1 MKIIPTQNLTRAQ
14 WLELRRQGIGGSD
27 VAAILGLSKWRT
39 PLDVWQDKTATAPVE
54 DREPSQAA
62 HFGTVL
68 EETVAQEFASRTG
81 YRIKTAPGMLQTDDR
96 PWECANVDRLIY
108 NQGDTLPDLP
118 PAALLECKTARTA
131 DGWGPSQE
139 EEIVAGGDPEGH
151 EIPVYYET
159 QVQWYLGITGLPI
172 AYVAVLI
179 AGQDFRVYSVPRNDE
194 VIATLRE
201 RMEEFW
207 KVHVIGKVPP
217 EAATPSDVRALYAD
231 DSGELEEATN
241 DEAALI
247 GELQT
252 LRGRIAELE
261 SQEKALASKLIVAIG
276 PRAGLTIA
284 GKKAATYKTQTSRRL
299 DSSRLKANEPELYQD
314 YLAEKKTRVLRL
326 AA

>member
-1 MKIIPTQNLTRAQ
+1 M
-14 WLELRRQGIGGSD
+14 
-27 VAAILGLSKWRT
+27 
-39 PLDVWQDKTATAPVE
+39 
-54 DREPSQAA
+54 
-62 HFGTVL
+62 L
-68 EETVAQEFASRTG
+68 EETVAQEFARRTG
-81 YRIKTAPGMLQTDDR
+81 FRIKAAPGMLQTDGR

-108 NQGDTLPDLP
+108 NQGDTLPV
-118 PAALLECKTARTA
+118 AVLECKTTRTA

-179 AGQDFRVYSVPRNDE
+179 AGQDFRIYSVPRNDE
-194 VIATLRE
+194 VIETLRE
-201 RMEEFW
+201 RMEDFW
-207 KVHVIGKVPP
+207 KAHVIGKVPP

-299 DSSRLKANEPELYQD
+299 DSARLKANEPELYQD

>member
-39 PLDVWQDKTATAPVE
+39 PLEVWQDKTATAPVE

-68 EETVAQEFASRTG
+68 EETVAQEFARRTG
-81 YRIKTAPGMLQTDDR
+81 FRIKAAPGMLQTDGR

-108 NQGDTLPDLP
+108 NQGDTLPV
-118 PAALLECKTARTA
+118 AVLECKTTRTA

-179 AGQDFRVYSVPRNDE
+179 AGQDFRIYSVPRNDE
-194 VIATLRE
+194 VIETLRE
-201 RMEEFW
+201 RMEDFW
-207 KVHVIGKVPP
+207 KAHVIGKVPP

-299 DSSRLKANEPELYQD
+299 DSARLKANEPELYQD

>member
-1 MKIIPTQNLTRAQ
+1 MKQISLKGKSRSD
-14 WLELRRQGIGGSD
+14 WLKLRRQGIGGSD

-39 PLDVWQDKTATAPVE
+39 ALDVWQDKTATAPA
-54 DREPSQAA
+54 DDIEPSQAA

-68 EETVAQEFASRTG
+68 EETVAQEFARRTG
-81 YRIKTAPGMLQTDDR
+81 FRIKAAPGMLQTDGR

-108 NQGDTLPDLP
+108 NQGDTLPV
-118 PAALLECKTARTA
+118 AVLECKTTRTA

-179 AGQDFRVYSVPRNDE
+179 AGQDFRIYSVPRNDE
-194 VIATLRE
+194 VIETLRE
-201 RMEEFW
+201 RMEDFW
-207 KVHVIGKVPP
+207 KAHVIGKVPP

-299 DSSRLKANEPELYQD
+299 DSARLKANEPELYQD

>member
-1 MKIIPTQNLTRAQ
+1 M
-14 WLELRRQGIGGSD
+14 
-27 VAAILGLSKWRT
+27 
-39 PLDVWQDKTATAPVE
+39 
-54 DREPSQAA
+54 
-62 HFGTVL
+62 L
-68 EETVAQEFASRTG
+68 EETVAQEFARRTG
-81 YRIKTAPGMLQTDDR
+81 FRIKAAPGMLQTDGR

-108 NQGDTLPDLP
+108 NQGDTLPV
-118 PAALLECKTARTA
+118 AVLECKTTRTA

-179 AGQDFRVYSVPRNDE
+179 AGQDFRIYSVPRNDE
-194 VIATLRE
+194 VIETLRE
-201 RMEEFW
+201 RMEDFW
-207 KVHVIGKVPP
+207 KAHVIGKVPP